1 MFQDLI
7 FFVLFV
13 LKSCTYSFA
22 DYKYFLFL
30 LTSDLCKNKQ
40 KLKSEYVIFII
51 PENHCNDFG
60 KSLRSFIHVIAIIY
74 LTLHNHF
81 SKSLQSFF

>member
-22 DYKYFLFL
+22 DYKLQE
-30 LTSDLCKNKQ
+30 K
-40 KLKSEYVIFII
+40 
-51 PENHCNDFG
+51 
-60 KSLRSFIHVIAIIY
+60 IAIIMQ
-74 LTLHNHF
+74 NHLEELEQ
-81 SKSLQSFF
+81 SL

>member
-22 DYKYFLFL
+22 DYKIIAMISGNDCEDSLVL
-30 LTSDLCKNKQ
+30 LQ
-40 KLKSEYVIFII
+40 
-51 PENHCNDFG
+51 
-60 KSLRSFIHVIAIIY
+60 
-74 LTLHNHF
+74 
-81 SKSLQSFF
+81 

>member
-22 DYKYFLFL
+22 DYKYILKVK
-30 LTSDLCKNKQ
+30 SNKNLHEK
-40 KLKSEYVIFII
+40 
-51 PENHCNDFG
+51 N
-60 KSLRSFIHVIAIIY
+60 IH
-74 LTLHNHF
+74 
-81 SKSLQSFF
+81 